1 MDSLSNQ
8 VEFDYMFTSD
18 EKDIP
23 KNMKKD
29 PSTALRVEGE
39 FKIVINGEVYFEE
52 KDGEDGYNWGWETG
66 EYGWKTRFS
75 IPIQDQRIE
84 FL

>member
-29 PSTALRVEGE
+29 PSTALRVEE
-39 FKIVINGEVYFEE
+39 SLK
-52 KDGEDGYNWGWETG
+52 
-66 EYGWKTRFS
+66 
-75 IPIQDQRIE
+75 
-84 FL
+84 

>member
-52 KDGEDGYNWGWETG
+52 KISPY
-66 EYGWKTRFS
+66 
-75 IPIQDQRIE
+75 
-84 FL
+84 